1 MLLNHYECAPNTK
14 SNNIPPS
21 ATSSPPPPPDRTIQ
35 SINPGINFDYNEKDQ
50 TSNYT
55 NLFPHQSM
63 SMPASCGNPLL
74 TKASTPE
81 CLSS

>member
-21 ATSSPPPPPDRTIQ
+21 ATSSSPPPPDRTIQ

-55 NLFPHQSM
+55 NLFPQPFS
-63 SMPASCGNPLL
+63 
-74 TKASTPE
+74 KASTPE
-81 CLSS
+81 CLSSVSNKKVCK